1 MVISSSATATTLLLQ
16 WLEYLRSTAKA
27 VDGLSRQRPISTTCA

>member
-1 MVISSSATATTLLLQ
+1 MVISSSATATTLLVH

-27 VDGLSRQRPISTTCA
+27 VDGLSR